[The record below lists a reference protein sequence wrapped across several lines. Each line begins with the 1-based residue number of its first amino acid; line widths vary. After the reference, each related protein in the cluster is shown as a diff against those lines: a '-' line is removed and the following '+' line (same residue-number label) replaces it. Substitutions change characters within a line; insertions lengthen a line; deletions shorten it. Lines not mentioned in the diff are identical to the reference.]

1 MAGRA
6 YPGLQQQLFRSQDAA
21 REIPHG
27 ESAVIKL
34 AVDDHKHMLWHLFM
48 SENAYQMKEQISA
61 SLS

>member
-6 YPGLQQQLFRSQDAA
+6 CPGLQQQLFRSQNAA

-27 ESAVIKL
+27 KCAVVKL

-48 SENAYQMKEQISA
+48 SENAYQMKEQITA